1 MYFVKGESKI
11 EERKGRHL
19 LSLLGYLH
27 GYKLGQDY
35 ALQLQPYFISPVII
49 IPTVNQQQSV
59 TVQDAINDENYQES
73 GSTIQTITS
82 AKLIS
87 NMTDSKES
95 KNIEEKE
102 LENGKNCDEKS
113 TSTTNTKDS
122 LRQASSESTTSA
134 ANSTEIQSTTT
145 AVAYTAQGNETKETT
160 TQSNRP
166 YISAIYNN
174 TKIESLELTT
184 SAPKE
189 DPVLP
194 PVSDN
199 RWQNFTLRANLSII
213 LDENTTM
220 INEQQNN
227 TVMPLAMENATVNP
241 APTTITYYDG
251 RYPNSLYNNAMI
263 NQLSITTNS
272 YTNEESPLLPA
283 QNDGW
288 SRFTSYNEAPY
299 QKHEGFKPLAG
310 LYYDGFLHRPL
321 KKFGFIPDN
330 YVY

>member
-1 MYFVKGESKI
+1 M
-11 EERKGRHL
+11 

-27 GYKLGQDY
+27 GYKIGQDY

-59 TVQDAINDENYQES
+59 TIQDAINDENYQES

-87 NMTDSKES
+87 NGTDSNKVTKSMEKNALKE
-95 KNIEEKE
+95 NIKE
-102 LENGKNCDEKS
+102 CENQS
-113 TSTTNTKDS
+113 TRIPNVTES
-122 LRQASSESTTSA
+122 LRQASFDSTTIA
-134 ANSTEIQSTTT
+134 ANTTEIVPTIIVTTD
-145 AVAYTAQGNETKETT
+145 ETKETT
-160 TQSNRP
+160 TKRSGP
-166 YISAIYNN
+166 YTLPSYND
-174 TKIESLELTT
+174 TKIESLKLTT
-184 SAPKE
+184 STPDE

-199 RWQNFTLRANLSII
+199 RWQNFTLRANLSSI
-213 LDENTTM
+213 LDENMTM

-227 TVMPLAMENATVNP
+227 TVTPFATENTTVNP
-241 APTTITYYDG
+241 TLSTIMYYNG

-263 NQLSITTNS
+263 DQLSITTNS
-272 YTNEESPLLPA
+272 YTNEESPLLPS

-288 SRFTSYNEAPY
+288 SRFSSYNKVTYPKY
-299 QKHEGFKPLAG
+299 EGFKPLAG